1 MKDIYLNIRCC
12 LLYIISKDNF
22 KVPSVMHATTK
33 YDFSN
38 NTVCLYALY
47 DFSKSKTSEYSKI
60 LKRKI
65 NHLFTIKHD
74 TAS

>member
-1 MKDIYLNIRCC
+1 
-12 LLYIISKDNF
+12 
-22 KVPSVMHATTK
+22 MHATTK
-33 YDFSN
+33 YSFSN

>member
-1 MKDIYLNIRCC
+1 
-12 LLYIISKDNF
+12 
-22 KVPSVMHATTK
+22 MHATTK
-33 YDFSN
+33 YNFNN

-47 DFSKSKTSEYSKI
+47 DFSNSKTSEYSKI

-65 NHLFTIKHD
+65 NHLFAIKHN